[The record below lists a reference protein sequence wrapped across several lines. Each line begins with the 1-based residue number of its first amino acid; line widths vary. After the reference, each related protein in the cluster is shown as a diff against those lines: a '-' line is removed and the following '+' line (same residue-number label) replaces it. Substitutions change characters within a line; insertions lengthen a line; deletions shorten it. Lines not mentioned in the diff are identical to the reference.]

1 MAERPVPSE
10 MVEQDCIGPRGV
22 YNWAVEFNN
31 ERSER
36 ALVSIFDLKTLK
48 KRKVLSSADA
58 QARSYVI
65 KLAHVKSFHA
75 AQDPT
80 RDVIFLLKHSFL
92 DGVNPI
98 MGGIPVV
105 FPNFGSAKGLPGHGF
120 ARVTNWTLA
129 GVEEAADAA
138 SSTVATFT
146 MAASDKT
153 RKMWPVDFEL
163 KYEVKLSANQL
174 ETALIV
180 HNTHTEE
187 IDFHALLHNYIYVDD
202 VRDGKTKVA
211 GLSGL
216 EYFDKVAK
224 VNKTQ
229 NAELSITAET
239 DSIYYNAPS
248 TLTVSSKG
256 VNAADRTVVIEKS
269 GFIGNGVAQTK
280 QDTDAVIWN
289 PWVERSKTLVR
300 PDYWVRLHFQQDLPT
315 EEEESSSEEDDEAV
329 DVDSDDDNEGV
340 SGTSSEEDA
349 ASTNL
354 GAGVISNDSDADEGD
369 TEADQPRAAQTIVV

>member
-1 MAERPVPSE
+1 
-10 MVEQDCIGPRGV
+10 
-22 YNWAVEFNN
+22 
-31 ERSER
+31 
-36 ALVSIFDLKTLK
+36 
-48 KRKVLSSADA
+48 
-58 QARSYVI
+58 
-65 KLAHVKSFHA
+65 
-75 AQDPT
+75 
-80 RDVIFLLKHSFL
+80 
-92 DGVNPI
+92 

-163 KYEVKLSANQL
+163 KYEVKLLANQL

-180 HNTHTEE
+180 HNTHTEQ

-216 EYFDKVAK
+216 KYFDKVAQ

-239 DSIYYNAPS
+239 DSIYYNAP
-248 TLTVSSKG
+248 G
-256 VNAADRTVVIEKS
+256 DRKS

-289 PWVERSKTLVR
+289 PWVERSKTFK
-300 PDYWVRLHFQQDLPT
+300 DF
-315 EEEESSSEEDDEAV
+315 
-329 DVDSDDDNEGV
+329 G
-340 SGTSSEEDA
+340 
-349 ASTNL
+349 
-354 GAGVISNDSDADEGD
+354 ADEYINMLAVEPGRVSQKQALPAGQ
-369 TEADQPRAAQTIVV
+369 TYTLHQTITVAQA

>member
-1 MAERPVPSE
+1 MPSFQSI
-10 MVEQDCIGPRGV
+10 VV
-22 YNWAVEFNN
+22 NAALAVCLLASN
-31 ERSER
+31 
-36 ALVSIFDLKTLK
+36 
-48 KRKVLSSADA
+48 ADA
-58 QARSYVI
+58 ELPTA
-65 KLAHVKSFHA
+65 KLTHPSGSNAEVFLFGAHVKSFRA

-80 RDVIFLLKHSFL
+80 RDVIFLSKHSYL

-129 GVEEAADAA
+129 SNEAATDEN
-138 SSTVATFT
+138 SPSVATFT

-153 RKMWPVDFEL
+153 RKMWPVEFEL
-163 KYEVKLSANQL
+163 EYKVTLTANQL

-180 HNTHTEE
+180 HNTHTEQ

-202 VRDGKTKVA
+202 VRNGNTKVG

-216 EYFDKVAK
+216 EFFDKVAQ

-229 NAELSITAET
+229 TDPELSITAET

-256 VNAADRTVVIEKS
+256 VNAADRTITIEKS
-269 GFIGNGVAQTK
+269 GFIGTESAETK
-280 QDTDAVIWN
+280 QNTDAVIWN
-289 PWVERSKTLVR
+289 PWVERSKTFKDFGAEEYINMLAVEPGR
-300 PDYWVRLHFQQDLPT
+300 VSEKQTLPAGQTYTLHQAIAVA
-315 EEEESSSEEDDEAV
+315 EA
-329 DVDSDDDNEGV
+329 
-340 SGTSSEEDA
+340 
-349 ASTNL
+349 
-354 GAGVISNDSDADEGD
+354 
-369 TEADQPRAAQTIVV
+369 